1 MMLWIRSL
9 IFDIWL
15 WVWMAI
21 LGILGAPLALWSK
34 GGAYWVME
42 LYSRNTLWMLKHLCG
57 LDYEI
62 RGTPPAAQSIVAAK
76 HQSFIDN
83 VLMLLQLPRMKMVMK
98 AELKWAPVF
107 GWYAMRI
114 GAAPVARGKGQR
126 AVADMT
132 ARLASER
139 GEGGSLAIYPQGT
152 RVSPDGPV
160 SRYKSGVWRLYKEF
174 DLPCVPVAMNTGVF
188 WGRRTLLRY
197 PGTMVVEFLEPIPTG
212 MAQEPFMALL
222 EERIE
227 AASNRL
233 RDEARAKGA
242 FFKS

>member
-1 MMLWIRSL
+1 MMLWVRSI

-15 WVWMAI
+15 WVWMGI

-34 GGAYWVME
+34 DGAYWVMGV
-42 LYSRNTLWMLKHLCG
+42 YSRHVLWMLKHLCG
-57 LDYEI
+57 IDYEI
-62 RGTPPAAQSIVAAK
+62 RGNVPTEKVLVASK

-83 VLMLLQLPRMKMVMK
+83 NLLFLQFPRIKMVMK
-98 AELKWAPVF
+98 QELKWAPVF

-114 GAAPVARGKGQR
+114 GAAPVARGKGKE
-126 AVADMT
+126 AVEQMT
-132 ARLASER
+132 RRLAAENA
-139 GEGGSLAIYPQGT
+139 EGGSLVIYPQGT
-152 RVSPDGPV
+152 RVSPDGH
-160 SRYKSGVWRLYKEF
+160 SRYKSGVWRLYNAF
-174 DLPCVPVAMNTGVF
+174 NLPCVPVAMNTGLF

-197 PGTMVVEFLEPIPTG
+197 PGTMVVEFLDPISPG
-212 MAQEPFMALL
+212 MEQEPFMALL

-242 FFKS
+242 P